1 MNKIKNIVVILFLLV
16 GFFVT
21 ACSYQ
26 KMNSID
32 QKKFFIQEFEIDG
45 DTRESF
51 VIQKKLRDFQ
61 TKIAQIKLKSI

>member
-1 MNKIKNIVVILFLLV
+1 MNKIKTIFVIPFLLV
-16 GFFVT
+16 IFFVT

-32 QKKFFIQEFEIDG
+32 QKKIFIQEFEING